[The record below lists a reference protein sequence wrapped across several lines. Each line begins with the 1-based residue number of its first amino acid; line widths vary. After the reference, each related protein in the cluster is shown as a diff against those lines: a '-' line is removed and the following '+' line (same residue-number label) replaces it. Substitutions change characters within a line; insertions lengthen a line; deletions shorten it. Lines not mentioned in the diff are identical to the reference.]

1 MRAMAATA
9 LVLALLAAGPA
20 AADQH
25 YAWRITK
32 TYWSAADEAGFEHF
46 VTRIGESGCS
56 SSESCMRSK
65 ANPYRKSDPR
75 WFDVDLDCA
84 KLPYFLRAYYAWKN
98 GLPFAYVDAVSGS
111 ADDLRYGKT
120 PNRAVS
126 REDIVDR
133 GHGIDGPRALY
144 RMIDTVY
151 SATYR
156 TDAAERRGVLSDFYS
171 PAIALKSI
179 RPGTVIYDINGHVG
193 IVYKVDSDGRIYYM
207 DAHPDFSITHGVYGA
222 QFGQSPMRLG
232 GGFKNW
238 RPFRLVHA
246 HQNDAGDWMGGNMA
260 YAENDQIPDFS
271 LVQYLGT
278 ESNPRREVKGAHYVY
293 NDVNLGFYEYVRAAM
308 SGGKVT
314 YNPVYELHMTMRTLC
329 NDLKD
334 RAQYVDQAI
343 AAGIEDKLHPDRL
356 PDNIY
361 GSDDPEWESYATP
374 SRDARIKAGFVQFHK
389 NLAEMIEMWIERDP
403 RIVYDGLFLKKDLEK
418 TYAQES
424 RACTITYLNSAM
436 HPVTMDFDS
445 MVHRL
450 FRMSFDPYL
459 CIEHRWGATGAEA
472 ASCPDGER
480 KENWYAA
487 LQRLR
492 NQPERTYNIPMNFSV
507 EDLEHHKRGSGIEA
521 PPDIDIKAL
530 IDNMGSRIRFTGMNP
545 VGR

>member
-1 MRAMAATA
+1 MRAVAAA
-9 LVLALLAAGPA
+9 VLVLVSLAVPA
-20 AADQH
+20 AARQH
-25 YAWRITK
+25 YAWHITK
-32 TYWSAADEAGFEHF
+32 KEWSAADEKGFEAF
-46 VTRIGESGCS
+46 VTRIGESGCNT
-56 SSESCMRSK
+56 SESCLRST
-65 ANPYRKSDPR
+65 ANPYRHSDPR

-98 GLPFAYVDAVSGS
+98 GLPFSYVDAVSGS

-126 REDIVDR
+126 REDIVDH

-156 TDAAERRGVLSDFYS
+156 TDAGERRGVLSDFYS
-171 PAIALKSI
+171 PAITAKSI

-193 IVYKVDSDGRIYYM
+193 MVYKVDDDGRIFYM
-207 DAHPDFSITHGVYGA
+207 DAHPDFSVTRSVYGA

-238 RPFRLVHA
+238 RPFRLIHA
-246 HQNDAGDWMGGNMA
+246 HRNDAGDWIGGHMA
-260 YAENDQIPDFS
+260 YAENDQIADFS

-278 ESNPRREVKGAHYVY
+278 GANPGRRVKDARFAY
-293 NDVNLGFYEYVRAAM
+293 NGIRLGFYEYVRAAM

-343 AAGIEDKLHPDRL
+343 AAGIEDKPHPDRL

-459 CIEHRWGATGAEA
+459 CI
-472 ASCPDGER
+472 
-480 KENWYAA
+480 
-487 LQRLR
+487 
-492 NQPERTYNIPMNFSV
+492 
-507 EDLEHHKRGSGIEA
+507 
-521 PPDIDIKAL
+521 
-530 IDNMGSRIRFTGMNP
+530 
-545 VGR
+545 

>member
-1 MRAMAATA
+1 MAAAA

-20 AADQH
+20 AASQH

-32 TYWSAADEAGFEHF
+32 THWSAADEKGFEHF
-46 VTRIGESGCS
+46 VTRIGESGCNT
-56 SSESCMRSK
+56 SESCMRSA

-126 REDIVDR
+126 RENIVDH
-133 GHGIDGPRALY
+133 GHGIDGPRTLY

-156 TDAAERRGVLSDFYS
+156 TDAGERHGVLSDFYS
-171 PAIALKSI
+171 PAITAKSI

-246 HQNDAGDWMGGNMA
+246 HQNDAGDWIGGHMA

-278 ESNPRREVKGAHYVY
+278 GIDASRRVKDARFSYDGVK
-293 NDVNLGFYEYVRAAM
+293 LGFYEYVRAAM

-329 NDLKD
+329 NDLND

-343 AAGIEDKLHPDRL
+343 AAGIENKPHPGHL

-361 GSDDPEWESYATP
+361 GSDDAEWESYATP
-374 SRDARIKAGFVQFHK
+374 SRDARLKAAFVQFHK
-389 NLAEMIEMWIERDP
+389 NLAKMIRMWIDRDP

-418 TYAQES
+418 AYTQES
-424 RACTITYLNSAM
+424 KACTITYLNSAM

-445 MVHRL
+445 MAHRL

-459 CIEHRWGATGAEA
+459 CIEHRWGAVGAEA

-480 KENWYAA
+480 KEAWYAA

-492 NQPERTYNIPMNFSV
+492 NQPERTYNVPMGFSL
-507 EDLEHHKRGSGIEA
+507 EDLQHHVKGSGIAA
-521 PPDIDIKAL
+521 PPDVA
-530 IDNMGSRIRFTGMNP
+530 RIRRLNSKANGGDVSV
-545 VGR
+545 VGQGRK